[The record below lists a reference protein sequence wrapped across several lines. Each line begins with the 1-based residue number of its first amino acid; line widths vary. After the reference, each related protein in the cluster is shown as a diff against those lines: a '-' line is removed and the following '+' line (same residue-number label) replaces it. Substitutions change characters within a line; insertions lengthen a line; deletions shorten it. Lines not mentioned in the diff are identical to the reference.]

1 MGNGNAF
8 IYGEKSSCASLQ
20 SSKTDYEQRTE
31 TIDIRPTP
39 GTAPGTCLSA
49 EVSYFFVSL
58 SVGPPTLVNWK
69 PKTLVNEIP
78 LTLVWLLIRFINP
91 SFTLMPMI
99 WSSFKWSFLKAGV
112 SKCVVFTYLGVEAGF
127 ISKNLWNPVK
137 RNKACCTFNR
147 FPSIFFFIPSLAE
160 MSMASC

>member
-49 EVSYFFVSL
+49 EVSYFFCQPFRWAAYFGKL
-58 SVGPPTLVNWK
+58 ETK
-69 PKTLVNEIP
+69 D
-78 LTLVWLLIRFINP
+78 
-91 SFTLMPMI
+91 
-99 WSSFKWSFLKAGV
+99 V
-112 SKCVVFTYLGVEAGF
+112 SK
-127 ISKNLWNPVK
+127 
-137 RNKACCTFNR
+137 
-147 FPSIFFFIPSLAE
+147 
-160 MSMASC
+160 